1 MLAGESTSEG
11 IGDRLLIKF
20 VLLVE
25 VPGDLSDHGVGVA
38 HKAEAVLQQPK
49 NAIIKNKAEFHMNNG
64 SDSWRII
71 PKSDCIN
78 ALAADAARG
87 GSLAME
93 NSFRLGPGRSTRSR
107 RSLSRSVSM
116 ICPPG

>member
-1 MLAGESTSEG
+1 M
-11 IGDRLLIKF
+11 LIKF
-20 VLLVE
+20 VLLVK
-25 VPGDLSDHGVGVA
+25 VPGDLSNHDVGVA

-49 NAIIKNKAEFHMNNG
+49 KAGKKNKAEFHMDNG
-64 SDSWRII
+64 KDSWRII
-71 PKSDCIN
+71 PKSDYIN
-78 ALAADAARG
+78 ALAADTARG

-93 NSFRLGPGRSTRSR
+93 SSFRLGPGRSTRSR